1 MWAQWTTR
9 RSARYLWL
17 FTGISMGA
25 RASLLLRSLPTI
37 STNSSLSS
45 TSSAPTYS
53 IRVHLT
59 TCQTMTDFL
68 TFINETSLWWAHDCN
83 IVTQHNNNQLDV
95 GIARRSTCLYP
106 RLDLATPLSSL
117 YEANFSAYRNEILCV
132 GANKYLY
139 FLFSNPRGE
148 NTNSLCMILRFAT

>member
-17 FTGISMGA
+17 FTSITMGA
-25 RASLLLRSLPTI
+25 RASLLPRSLPSQLI
-37 STNSSLSS
+37 SLLDQQRS
-45 TSSAPTYS
+45 TYS

-68 TFINETSLWWAHDCN
+68 TIINETSLRWAHDCN